1 MRLHLLQPEAR
12 LKIQELFRHYVDSRL
27 ETYRRLPDMQGA
39 AIEMAKSKE
48 LHHEI
53 WNESVAASRTPNCH
67 PDAGKLLLPAFN
79 NMIDITNARAMALQ
93 MHPPQII
100 YLLLFALG
108 LLCSLLTGYRMAGGQ
123 RRSWL
128 HILAFVIITVI
139 VVYVMLDIEYP
150 RIGLIR
156 HATTDQLLIALRKSM
171 EYVS

>member
-1 MRLHLLQPEAR
+1 
-12 LKIQELFRHYVDSRL
+12 
-27 ETYRRLPDMQGA
+27 
-39 AIEMAKSKE
+39 
-48 LHHEI
+48 
-53 WNESVAASRTPNCH
+53 
-67 PDAGKLLLPAFN
+67 
-79 NMIDITNARAMALQ
+79 
-93 MHPPQII
+93 
-100 YLLLFALG
+100 LFALW

-156 HATTDQLLIALRKSM
+156 LETTDQLLIALRKSM